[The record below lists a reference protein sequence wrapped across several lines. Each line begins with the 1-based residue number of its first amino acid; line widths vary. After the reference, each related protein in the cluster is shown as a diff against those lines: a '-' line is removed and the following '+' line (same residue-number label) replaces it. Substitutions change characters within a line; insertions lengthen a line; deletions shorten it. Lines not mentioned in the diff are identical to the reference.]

1 MKKNIL
7 ILGTV
12 TLFLIASIKI
22 AETKDYQKNEWKGKI
37 EIENGA
43 KVIKNPTDPLY
54 GDIKFAL
61 EEDLS
66 IGNQQNENYLFYKV
80 RDIQV
85 GKNGN
90 IYISDSENYR
100 VQCFDKNGNYLLT
113 IGRKGQG
120 PGEFNR
126 PLELQIYDETGKIY
140 VNDGSRK
147 IKIFDRKGNYV
158 NKDIIIEGV
167 LSDFYLD
174 SDRNIWGKFSL
185 PGTNSIKKVNHEG
198 KIVQKLAESPFMF
211 TKKIFSI
218 EKIGNRG
225 NAEGLFITHGYE
237 HDSYISK
244 IDNHTFIYG
253 YSKEYELNIF
263 DKEGNILI
271 KIKKDEP
278 YKKFTKEEK
287 SSIENKIKVGLISKG
302 YPYRGISL
310 RYPKHMPFFYSI
322 FTDCRGRIYV
332 RRNPRER
339 TGNGEGVYDIFC
351 KEGYY
356 LYRATIPSSSY
367 IIRKGYLYT
376 RIENED
382 TGEELV
388 KRYKIKNWDKI
399 KEEK

>member
-1 MKKNIL
+1 MKIKAIVSS
-7 ILGTV
+7 TV
-12 TLFLIASIKI
+12 LFVSVFMMLVS
-22 AETKDYQKNEWKGKI
+22 YGSQKVEWKGKI
-37 EIENGA
+37 EKEKGIT
-43 KVIKNPTDPLY
+43 VIKNPIEPLH
-54 GDIKFAL
+54 GEIKFEL

-66 IGNQQNENYLFYKV
+66 IGNQQDENYLFYKV

-85 GKNGN
+85 SMNGN
-90 IYISDSENYR
+90 IYVSDSGNYR

-120 PGEFNR
+120 PGEFSY
-126 PLELQIYDETGKIY
+126 PFELQIDDETGKIY

-147 IKIFDRKGNYV
+147 IKIFDRKGNYI
-158 NKDIIIEGV
+158 NKDIIIEGI

-174 SDRNIWGKFSL
+174 SDRNIWGLFSS
-185 PGTNSIKKVNHEG
+185 PGTNSIKKVNQIG
-198 KIVQKLAESPFMF
+198 KVVQKLAESPFMF
-211 TKKIFSI
+211 TKKILSK
-218 EKIGNRG
+218 ETIGDRG
-225 NAEGLFITHGYE
+225 YAESLSITHGYE

-244 IDNHTFIYG
+244 IDNKTFIYG
-253 YSKEYELNIF
+253 YSKEYGLNIF

-287 SSIENKIKVGLISKG
+287 SRIENRVKVGLISKG
-302 YPYRGISL
+302 YPYQGISL
-310 RYPKHMPFFYSI
+310 RFPKHMPFFYSI

-332 RRNPRER
+332 RRNPRKREG
-339 TGNGEGVYDIFC
+339 TGEIVYDIFS

-367 IIRKGYLYT
+367 IIKNGYLYT
-376 RIENED
+376 RIVNED

-388 KRYKIKNWDKI
+388 KRYKIENWDQI
-399 KEEK
+399 KEGI

>member
-1 MKKNIL
+1 MKNKNKVVL
-7 ILGTV
+7 IV
-12 TLFLIASIKI
+12 LFLSVSIMLI
-22 AETKDYQKNEWKGKI
+22 SYGNQKAKWKGKI
-37 EIENGA
+37 EKENGI
-43 KVIKNPTDPLY
+43 KVIKNPTEPLY
-54 GDIKFAL
+54 GEIKFEL

-66 IGNQQNENYLFYKV
+66 IGNQQDENYLFYKA

-85 GKNGN
+85 GKNGD
-90 IYISDSENYR
+90 IYISDSGNYR

-120 PGEFNR
+120 PGEFNY
-126 PLELQIYDETGKIY
+126 PFELQIDDETGKIY
-140 VNDGSRK
+140 VNDDSRK
-147 IKIFDRKGNYV
+147 IKIFNKEGNYI
-158 NKDIIIEGV
+158 NKDIILEGV
-167 LSDFYLD
+167 LKDFYLD
-174 SDRNIWGKFSL
+174 SDRNIWGKFFS
-185 PGTNSIKKVNHEG
+185 PGIHSIKKVSQVG
-198 KIVQKLAESPFMF
+198 KVVQKLAESPFVF

-218 EKIGNRG
+218 EKVGNIGY
-225 NAEGLFITHGYE
+225 AEGLFITHGYE

-244 IDNHTFIYG
+244 IDNQTFIYG

-271 KIKKDEP
+271 KIKKDES

-287 SSIENKIKVGLISKG
+287 SRIENREKVGLISKG
-302 YPYRGISL
+302 YPYQGISL
-310 RYPKHMPFFYSI
+310 RFPKHMPFFYSI

-339 TGNGEGVYDIFC
+339 AGNGERVYDIFS

-367 IIRKGYLYT
+367 IIRNGYLYT
-376 RIENED
+376 RIVNED

-388 KRYKIKNWDKI
+388 KRYKIKNWDQI
-399 KEEK
+399 KEGL

>member
-1 MKKNIL
+1 MKNKNK
-7 ILGTV
+7 
-12 TLFLIASIKI
+12 FASIVIFLSVYIMFVSYGNK
-22 AETKDYQKNEWKGKI
+22 KVEWKGKI
-37 EIENGA
+37 EKEKGIT
-43 KVIKNPTDPLY
+43 VIKNPREPLY
-54 GDIKFAL
+54 GEIKFEL

-66 IGNQQNENYLFYKV
+66 IGNQQDENYLFYKA

-85 GKNGN
+85 SKNGD
-90 IYISDSENYR
+90 IYISDSGNYR
-100 VQCFDKNGNYLLT
+100 VQRFDKNGNYLLT

-120 PGEFNR
+120 PGEFNY
-126 PLELQIYDETGKIY
+126 PLELQIDDETGKIY
-140 VNDGSRK
+140 VNDDSRK
-147 IKIFDRKGNYV
+147 IKIFNKEGNYI
-158 NKDIIIEGV
+158 NKDIILEGV

-174 SDRNIWGKFSL
+174 SDRNIWGKFFL
-185 PGTNSIKKVNHEG
+185 PGFHSIKKVNQIG
-198 KIVQKLAESPFMF
+198 KVVQKLAESPFMF

-218 EKIGNRG
+218 EKVGNRG
-225 NAEGLFITHGYE
+225 YAQGLFITHGYE

-244 IDNHTFIYG
+244 IDNQTFIYG
-253 YSKEYELNIF
+253 YSKKYELNIF

-339 TGNGEGVYDIFC
+339 AGNGERVYDIFS

-356 LYRATIPSSSY
+356 LYRATVPSSSY
-367 IIRKGYLYT
+367 IIRNGYLYT
-376 RIENED
+376 RIVNED

-388 KRYKIKNWDKI
+388 KRYKIKNWEEI
-399 KEEK
+399 KEGI

>member
-1 MKKNIL
+1 MKIKTTL
-7 ILGTV
+7 ISAALFISVFV
-12 TLFLIASIKI
+12 TLVS
-22 AETKDYQKNEWKGKI
+22 YGSQKVEWKGKI
-37 EIENGA
+37 KTENGV
-43 KVIKNPTDPLY
+43 KVIKNPKEPLY
-54 GDIKFAL
+54 GEIKFEL

-66 IGNQQNENYLFYKV
+66 IGNQQDENYLFYKV

-90 IYISDSENYR
+90 IYISDSGNHR

-113 IGRKGQG
+113 IGRKGEG
-120 PGEFNR
+120 PGEFNS
-126 PLELQIYDETGKIY
+126 PFKLQIDDETGNIY
-140 VNDGSRK
+140 INDGFRK
-147 IKIFDRKGNYV
+147 IKIFDKEGNYI
-158 NKDIIIEGV
+158 NKNIVAEGM
-167 LSDFYLD
+167 LSGFYLD
-174 SDRNIWGKFSL
+174 SDRNIWGKFSS
-185 PGTNSIKKVNHEG
+185 PGSHSIKKVNHEG
-198 KIVQKLAESPFMF
+198 KVVQKLAESPFMF
-211 TKKIFSI
+211 TRKTLRK
-218 EKIGNRG
+218 ETVGNRG
-225 NAEGLFITHGYE
+225 FAESLFITHGYE

-244 IDNHTFIYG
+244 IDYQTFIYG

-287 SSIENKIKVGLISKG
+287 SRIENREKVGLISKG
-302 YPYRGISL
+302 YPYQGISF
-310 RYPKHMPFFYSI
+310 RFPKHMPFFYSI

-339 TGNGEGVYDIFC
+339 TGNGERVYDIFS

-367 IIRKGYLYT
+367 IIKNGYLYT
-376 RIENED
+376 RIVNED

-388 KRYKIKNWDKI
+388 KRYKIKNWEDI